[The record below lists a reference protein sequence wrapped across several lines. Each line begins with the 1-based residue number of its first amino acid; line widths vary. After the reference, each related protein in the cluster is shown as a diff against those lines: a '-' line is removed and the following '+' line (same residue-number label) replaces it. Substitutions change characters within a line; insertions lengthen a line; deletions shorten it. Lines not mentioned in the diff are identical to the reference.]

1 MWDLLQKFHKLS
13 PSGFLEDPSKDAKLK
28 ALPLNNE
35 QIGEEI
41 QEMKR
46 VLTSCSEAQLVFAH
60 NDLLL
65 GNIIVND
72 LGETKLIDYEYA
84 GVNYRSDHF
93 FKC

>member
-1 MWDLLQKFHKLS
+1 MWDLLRKFHKLC
-13 PSGFLEDPSKDAKLK
+13 PEGFPEDLSKDAKLK
-28 ALPLNNE
+28 ALPLNKE

-46 VLTSCSEAQLVFAH
+46 VLASCSGAQLVFAH

-84 GVNYRSDHF
+84 GVNYRSDH
-93 FKC
+93 

>member
-13 PSGFLEDPSKDAKLK
+13 PESFPEDQSKDAKLK
-28 ALPLNNE
+28 ALPLNKE
-35 QIGEEI
+35 QIWEEI

-46 VLTSCSEAQLVFAH
+46 VLTSCSGAQMGFAH

-84 GVNYRSDHF
+84 GVNYRSDH
-93 FKC
+93 

>member
-1 MWDLLQKFHKLS
+1 MWDLLQNFHKLC
-13 PSGFLEDPSKDAKLK
+13 PEGFPDDQSKDAKLK
-28 ALPLNNE
+28 ALPFNKE

-41 QEMKR
+41 QEMRR
-46 VLTSCSEAQLVFAH
+46 VLTNCSGAQLVFAH

-84 GVNYRSDHF
+84 GVNYRSDH
-93 FKC
+93 